1 MKEKQNIK
9 RNPNLKKHLKI
20 IKINRI
26 LNFQRCNSN
35 KGDELY
41 KIVSE
46 LYPTIQNIIVVDD
59 LEQNL
64 IDIQSKMQ
72 STNYNLHLYKI
83 K

>member
-1 MKEKQNIK
+1 MCKGVKETTIE
-9 RNPNLKKHLKI
+9 HI
-20 IKINRI
+20 DKIN
-26 LNFQRCNSN
+26 LNINKDNIYFNSN

-46 LYPTIQNIIVVDD
+46 LYSNVQNIIVVDD